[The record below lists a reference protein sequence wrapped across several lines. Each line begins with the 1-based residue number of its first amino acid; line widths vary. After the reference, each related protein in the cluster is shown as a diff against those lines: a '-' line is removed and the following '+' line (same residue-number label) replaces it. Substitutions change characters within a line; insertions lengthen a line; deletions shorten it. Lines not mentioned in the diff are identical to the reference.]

1 VLQLRY
7 FVIGCIECR
16 EMGASLRYSNRRAA
30 FSHVVVLSGLDNDHR
45 TCVLLQ
51 PFQFSLRIFFP
62 RNLPPMDIPQE
73 IRNIFSTPIGKTA
86 ARVLSHQHD
95 RHAWEQGLER
105 LRCLLALHL

>member
-1 VLQLRY
+1 
-7 FVIGCIECR
+7 
-16 EMGASLRYSNRRAA
+16 
-30 FSHVVVLSGLDNDHR
+30 
-45 TCVLLQ
+45 
-51 PFQFSLRIFFP
+51 
-62 RNLPPMDIPQE
+62 MDIPQE